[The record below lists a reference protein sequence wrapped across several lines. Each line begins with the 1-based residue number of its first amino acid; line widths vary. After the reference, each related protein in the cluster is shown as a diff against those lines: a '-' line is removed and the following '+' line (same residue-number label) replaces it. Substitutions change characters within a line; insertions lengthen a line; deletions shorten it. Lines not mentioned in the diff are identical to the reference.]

1 MNKLIAIL
9 SSMMMITTA
18 SLPVI
23 ACHKKQKE
31 EKEIKFE
38 NNNSITNAHSTV
50 SLFAKELILA
60 DQLKVQLSEIKNKNN
75 KKSLSDLLKENNL
88 TLENTDKRISN
99 INTFENLLNQ
109 YFEKDSYKKVL
120 DSKIKLDL
128 KNNSSNFLFKEI
140 FQLVGLGEA
149 ELNNFSDDITK
160 LLNLTISLNPMF
172 VFANFKEV
180 DSALNTFFEKLKP
193 TFSNWIKTLST
204 PKEGLAKSI
213 KAFQDEI
220 DVNKKYKDLKAEDLD
235 VAFYVS
241 LVNAIGLALS
251 TKDFKEVELKTNNVF
266 DSLKNAGDAL
276 NKILSSSAQ
285 PNKVNGSKVV
295 SYVLQALQFLQLKL
309 SLFENARDHK
319 PTSADKLF
327 DNTKQNQQFIK
338 DLYKDQNIESI
349 SKKKPSFINLKYLL
363 SFFKKPVEELKDK
376 NQKDGYELQKLLAM
390 LFLTADEVTYKK
402 YNSTNEF
409 IEDSKKFVEEN
420 KSSPLFYLLQRV
432 LENQLNNKFESKK
445 DKISTLTK
453 SLPILTKWLTLTVND
468 LLNGKSLAKSFNE
481 IFKENQIFQTT
492 LEKLFESEIIDKN
505 VIPADLHSFIPFL
518 PALVNSFLFSFLTQ
532 GDQLSS
538 LIKEVIPV
546 VEFKL
551 DSKQNAFKEIYSGSI
566 FDINKV
572 KTFINNLKGFLDN
585 IAKKPDGAIFAEASK
600 QFNTK
605 VATEQAE
612 KFLIKPFNELFG
624 NVKTF
629 NLKTLLTTP
638 LNKMDESKWKD
649 RRFAKPLQSKSVAD
663 ILDTLLT
670 TLNVQGNE
678 KLESLESSNIN
689 LTALTEVVSLI
700 NNYSYKAKGV
710 NSSKTQLIELLK
722 ENPDK
727 ALQILGWISDKNNPI
742 GKGSL
747 LDTLLSKVFNFKMDD
762 KKNKTENALNQ
773 FAKVTSLLNK
783 WLVTQLNES
792 DLLITFSFTN
802 TNKNSSNQ
810 LLSETM
816 IATVKNKVNNSQT
829 KYTFS
834 YARDKQSKFKFTK
847 ISKN

>member
-23 ACHKKQKE
+23 ACHKTQ
-31 EKEIKFE
+31 KEIKFE
-38 NNNSITNAHSTV
+38 NNNSITNTHSTV

-88 TLENTDKRISN
+88 KLENTDKSISN

-120 DSKIKLDL
+120 DSKIKLDS

-140 FQLVGLGEA
+140 FKLVGLDET
-149 ELNNFSDDITK
+149 ELDNFSDDITK
-160 LLNLTISLNPMF
+160 ILDLTISLNPML
-172 VFANFKEV
+172 VFTNFKEI

-193 TFSNWIKTLST
+193 SFSNWIKTLST
-204 PKEGLAKSI
+204 SKEGLAKSI
-213 KAFQDEI
+213 KVFQDEI

-235 VAFYVS
+235 IAFYVS
-241 LVNAIGLALS
+241 LVNAIGLGLS
-251 TKDFKEVELKTNNVF
+251 IKDFKEVELKTNNAF

-276 NKILSSSAQ
+276 SKVLSSPAQ
-285 PNKVNGSKVV
+285 PNKTNELKVV
-295 SYVLQALQFLQLKL
+295 SYVLKALQFLQLKL

-349 SKKKPSFINLKYLL
+349 SKKKPSSINLKYLL
-363 SFFKKPVEELKDK
+363 SFLKKPVEELKDK

-390 LFLTADEVTYKK
+390 LFLTADEVTYNKK
-402 YNSTNEF
+402 YNNTNEF
-409 IEDSKKFVEEN
+409 VEDSKKFVEEN

-432 LENQLNNKFESKK
+432 LESQLTNKFKSKK
-445 DKISTLTK
+445 NKISVFTK
-453 SLPILTKWLTLTVND
+453 SLAILTKWLTLTVND

-481 IFKENQIFQTT
+481 IFKENQIFQTI

-505 VIPADLHSFIPFL
+505 VIPADYHSFIPYL
-518 PALVNSFLFSFLTQ
+518 PAFISSFLLTFLTQ
-532 GDQLSS
+532 GDELSS
-538 LIKEVIPV
+538 LIKEVIPI

-551 DSKQNAFKEIYSGSI
+551 DSNQNAFKEIYSGSI

-572 KTFINNLKGFLDN
+572 KTFINNLKGFLEN
-585 IAKKPDGAIFAEASK
+585 IAKKPDGAIFAEVSK
-600 QFNTK
+600 QFDTK
-605 VATEQAE
+605 VVIEQAE
-612 KFLIKPFNELFG
+612 KFVIKPFNELFG

-649 RRFAKPLQSKSVAD
+649 RRFAKPLHDKSVAD

-689 LTALTEVVSLI
+689 LTALTEIVSLI
-700 NNYSYKAKGV
+700 DNYSYKAKGV

-727 ALQILGWISDKNNPI
+727 ALQILGWTSDKNNPI

-747 LDTLLSKVFNFKMDD
+747 LDALLSKVFNFKIDD

-783 WLVTQLNES
+783 WLVTQANES
-792 DLLITFSFTN
+792 DLLITFSFAN

>member
-1 MNKLIAIL
+1 MKKLIAIL
-9 SSMMMITTA
+9 SSSLMISTA

-23 ACHKKQKE
+23 ACHKKE
-31 EKEIKFE
+31 HKFE
-38 NNNSITNAHSTV
+38 SNNSLINTKTAA
-50 SLFAKELILA
+50 SLFAKDFILA
-60 DQLKVQLSEIKNKNN
+60 DQLQLNFQEIKDLNKN
-75 KKSLSDLLKENNL
+75 KDLELLTSKNNL
-88 TLENTDKRISN
+88 LIDKNELTSSSLKSTSQF
-99 INTFENLLNQ
+99 INK
-109 YFEKDSYKKVL
+109 YFDQDSYKNVIDKN
-120 DSKIKLDL
+120 IKLHYNKSL
-128 KNNSSNFLFKEI
+128 KDPILDEI
-140 FQLVGLGEA
+140 F
-149 ELNNFSDDITK
+149 K
-160 LLNLTISLNPMF
+160 LLNLNISDAEKTSNDITKILELTSKLNPMF
-172 VFANFKEV
+172 MFNHFSNV
-180 DSALNTFFEKLKP
+180 DSLLKEMFEKLKP
-193 TFSNWIKTLST
+193 NLKNWLESLSKPDQNLIKN
-204 PKEGLAKSI
+204 I
-213 KAFQDEI
+213 KDFQEKI
-220 DVNKKYKDLKAEDLD
+220 DVNKKYKDLKLEDLD
-235 VAFYVS
+235 KAFYTS
-241 LVNAIGLALS
+241 LINAIGLGLS
-251 TKDFKEVELKTNNVF
+251 SETYKTIELDVNKTN
-266 DSLKNAGDAL
+266 DSLQKASENLASILNDKKGLEKN
-276 NKILSSSAQ
+276 KEWEI
-285 PNKVNGSKVV
+285 V

-309 SLFENARDHK
+309 SLF
-319 PTSADKLF
+319 
-327 DNTKQNQQFIK
+327 DNTKEYEPVSPNNLFNKEKTNQEFIK
-338 DLYKDQNIESI
+338 ELYKDKTIGKITENKS
-349 SKKKPSFINLKYLL
+349 SSINLKYLL

-390 LFLTADEVTYKK
+390 LFLTADEVTYNKK

-409 IEDSKKFVEEN
+409 AEDSKKFVEEN

-432 LENQLNNKFESKK
+432 LESQLNNKFESKK
-445 DKISTLTK
+445 DKISVLTK
-453 SLPILTKWLTLTVND
+453 SLAILTKWLTLTVND

-481 IFKENQIFQTT
+481 IFKENQIFQTI

-505 VIPADLHSFIPFL
+505 VIPADLHFLIPSL

-551 DSKQNAFKEIYSGSI
+551 DSNQNAFKEIYSGSI

-572 KTFINNLKGFLDN
+572 KTFINKIKEFLDK
-585 IAKKPDGAIFAEASK
+585 ASKKPDGAIFAEVSK
-600 QFNTK
+600 QFDTK
-605 VATEQAE
+605 VVTEQAE
-612 KFLIKPFNELFG
+612 KFVIKPFNELFG

-722 ENPDK
+722 ENPNK
-727 ALQILGWISDKNNPI
+727 ALQILGWTSDKNNPI

-747 LDTLLSKVFNFKMDD
+747 LDTLLSKVFNFKIDD

-792 DLLITFSFTN
+792 DILITFSFTN

>member
-9 SSMMMITTA
+9 SSMVMITTA

-727 ALQILGWISDKNNPI
+727 ALQILGWTSDKNNPI

>member
-1 MNKLIAIL
+1 MNKLIVIL

-23 ACHKKQKE
+23 ACHKTQ
-31 EKEIKFE
+31 KEIKFE
-38 NNNSITNAHSTV
+38 NNNSITNTHSTV

-88 TLENTDKRISN
+88 TLENTDKSISN

-140 FQLVGLGEA
+140 FQLVGLGKT

-172 VFANFKEV
+172 VFTNFKEV

-241 LVNAIGLALS
+241 LVNAVGLALS

-295 SYVLQALQFLQLKL
+295 SYVLQALQLLQLKL

-349 SKKKPSFINLKYLL
+349 SKKKPSSINLKYLL
-363 SFFKKPVEELKDK
+363 SFFKKPVQELKDK

-409 IEDSKKFVEEN
+409 VEDSKKFVEEN

-432 LENQLNNKFESKK
+432 LESQLNNKFKSKK
-445 DKISTLTK
+445 DKISVLTK
-453 SLPILTKWLTLTVND
+453 SLDILTKWLTLTAND

-481 IFKENQIFQTT
+481 IFKENQIFQTI

-505 VIPADLHSFIPFL
+505 VIPADFQLFIPFL

-532 GDQLSS
+532 GDELSS

-551 DSKQNAFKEIYSGSI
+551 NSNQNAFKEIYSGLI

-572 KTFINNLKGFLDN
+572 KTFINNLKGVLDN
-585 IAKKPDGAIFAEASK
+585 IAKNPDGAIFAEVSK
-600 QFNTK
+600 QFDTK
-605 VATEQAE
+605 VVTEYAE
-612 KFLIKPFNELFG
+612 KFVIKPFNELFG

-700 NNYSYKAKGV
+700 NNYSYKAKEV

-727 ALQILGWISDKNNPI
+727 ALQILGWTSDKNNPI

-747 LDTLLSKVFNFKMDD
+747 LDTLLSKVFNFKMNDR
-762 KKNKTENALNQ
+762 KNKTENALNQ

-792 DLLITFSFTN
+792 DLLITFSFNN

>member
-727 ALQILGWISDKNNPI
+727 ALQILGWTSDKNNPI

>member
-9 SSMMMITTA
+9 SSMMIITTA

-585 IAKKPDGAIFAEASK
+585 ITKKPDGAIFAEASK

-727 ALQILGWISDKNNPI
+727 ALQILGWTSDKNNPI

>member
-585 IAKKPDGAIFAEASK
+585 ITKKPDGAIFAEASK

-727 ALQILGWISDKNNPI
+727 ALQILGWTSDKNNPI